1 MQTVVDLDGNNVQWR
16 LTGAIAR
23 GSRGNKS
30 ELHLRARKI
39 IHALYPT
46 FQILEE
52 VKIPLR
58 KTENL
63 FLDFYL
69 PLNRKCIEVHG
80 EQHYKFVPYYHQ
92 NMMGFMKHKK
102 RDQEKIE
109 WCEINNIQLIVLP
122 FDKTDTQ
129 WENIINDSNN

>member
-1 MQTVVDLDGNNVQWR
+1 MQQIIDLDGNTVQWS
-16 LTGAIAR
+16 LSGGIAR
-23 GSRGNKS
+23 GFRNNKS

-39 IHALYPT
+39 IHNIYPT

-52 VKIPLR
+52 VKIPIR
-58 KTENL
+58 RTENL

-80 EQHYKFVPYYHQ
+80 EQHYKFIAYYHQ
-92 NMMGFMKHKK
+92 NIMGFMKHKK

-109 WCEINNIQLIVLP
+109 WCELNNIELIVLP
-122 FDKTDTQ
+122 FNKTDEE
-129 WENIINDSNN
+129 WKEIINESDN

>member
-1 MQTVVDLDGNNVQWR
+1 MRKVVDLDGKIVSWS
-16 LTGAIAR
+16 LSGGIAR
-23 GSRGNKS
+23 ASRRNKS

-39 IHALYPT
+39 IHKIYPT

-58 KTENL
+58 KSENL

-69 PLNRKCIEVHG
+69 PLNNKCIEVHG
-80 EQHYKFVPYYHQ
+80 EQHYKFVAYYHQ

-109 WCEINNIQLIVLP
+109 WCELNNIEAIVLP
-122 FDKTDTQ
+122 FDKTDEE
-129 WENIINDSNN
+129 WESIINDSNN